1 MFKLIPNSVWRV
13 LQEDRERTNHALAQ
27 AWERIDRLT
36 EALSHKNDVP
46 LYMPLS
52 ATREQ
57 LIERA
62 QQGVVLEKS
71 AGWYDTKPIPVVTK
85 TGGTK

>member
-13 LQEDRERTNHALAQ
+13 LEEDRQRTNQALSQ

-36 EALSHKNDVP
+36 EALARKNEAQ
-46 LYMPLS
+46 LYMPPS

-57 LIERA
+57 LLERA
-62 QQGVVLEKS
+62 QQSANFEKS